1 MKDPSIMNVFYWL
14 AYLFENGYSLLLA
27 QAIIVFV
34 FNQPLENVHA
44 FNIFHY
50 DGQVLEIL
58 NGSYLS
64 HYARMWLLNECLS
77 NHNLCS

>member
-1 MKDPSIMNVFYWL
+1 MNVFYWL

-34 FNQPLENVHA
+34 FNQPLKDIHA
-44 FNIFHY
+44 FDIFHY

-64 HYARMWLLNECLS
+64 HYASMRLLIKGLS

>member
-1 MKDPSIMNVFYWL
+1 MNVFYWV

-34 FNQPLENVHA
+34 FNQPLKDVHA
-44 FNIFHY
+44 FDIFHY
-50 DGQVLEIL
+50 DCQVMEIL

-64 HYARMWLLNECLS
+64 HYARMRLLIEGLS